1 MARGNLRIFLGA
13 APGVGKTYSMLEEGH
28 TLLAAG
34 VDAVVGIAVD
44 HGRPQIRAL
53 AAGLPTIRTV
63 PRSRADAAAKVPGN
77 SVTARSSTNAARS
90 SPDGAAPTA
99 ALHQTGA
106 DGQELD
112 VEAVL
117 ARHPAVVL
125 VDELAH
131 SNPPGSRH
139 ATRWEDVE
147 ELLDA
152 GIDVISTVDVQ
163 HLVSL
168 GDVVEAITGARQPET
183 VPDDVVRTAE
193 QIELVDITPEL
204 LRQRISEGRVYAPEQ
219 VDAALANYFRVGNL
233 TALRELALL
242 WLADRVEEGLAK
254 YRAKHGIDT
263 SWSTRERVVVGLTGG
278 PEGEVLIRRAAR
290 ILNRVS
296 GGELLAVHVRR
307 SDGVEG
313 ESPQDLE
320 AQRQLTTDLGGT
332 YHSVGGDDPAQA
344 LLDFAR
350 SVSATQ
356 IVVGTSRRRP
366 LARFLAGSGVGAK
379 VVRDSGDIDVHM
391 VTHPLGGRG
400 VPRPNRGDLGRT
412 RVTAGFALAVVL
424 PIAVQLLIGAMGS
437 TNFALATLVQFT
449 AAIAVA
455 LVGGLWPAVL
465 AAIWGSLLLNYFS
478 APPVRTL
485 AISDPQNLLTL
496 VLFVA
501 VSAAVAVAVDRSAR
515 RSKEAILAGAEAAT
529 LSELAR
535 GVLASEDT
543 VQIFLEQVREHFQV
557 ASVALFRRGPRR
569 DDDGGPAASSAQQV
583 AGATNRKVP
592 RGPGPDGAEQT
603 QGQSGPQASRTGS
616 GDGAPGGPQGST
628 GGRSDGTPGG
638 PPGSAA
644 GAAARDAWTL
654 HASVG
659 EPPPSSPADAD
670 NVEEISENLALAL
683 TGRTLPATDR
693 RLLGAFGAHLMA
705 MEQRDQLSLTRKAN
719 LRLAEGNK
727 MRTAVLRAVSHD
739 LRTPLAG
746 IKLAVSSLRQDA
758 VTFTPSEEAELLATI
773 ENYSDRLDV
782 LVDNLLDMSRLS
794 SDTVTPLLL
803 PVGWLSVLPAA
814 LRGVPDGRVRLELPP
829 NMPAVE
835 ADPGMLERVIANIV
849 ENAVKYAPESEILI
863 VGTVGGSGSSTIEG
877 QPASELRIIDRGR
890 GVPAEDVVAMFR
902 PFQRLDDISFR
913 ADGSTGVGLGLAV
926 AKGFTEAM
934 GGRLDAEKTPGGG
947 LTMVIRLPISSGV
960 ARRREL

>member
-1 MARGNLRIFLGA
+1 
-13 APGVGKTYSMLEEGH
+13 
-28 TLLAAG
+28 
-34 VDAVVGIAVD
+34 
-44 HGRPQIRAL
+44 
-53 AAGLPTIRTV
+53 
-63 PRSRADAAAKVPGN
+63 
-77 SVTARSSTNAARS
+77 
-90 SPDGAAPTA
+90 
-99 ALHQTGA
+99 
-106 DGQELD
+106 
-112 VEAVL
+112 
-117 ARHPAVVL
+117 
-125 VDELAH
+125 
-131 SNPPGSRH
+131 
-139 ATRWEDVE
+139 
-147 ELLDA
+147 
-152 GIDVISTVDVQ
+152 
-163 HLVSL
+163 
-168 GDVVEAITGARQPET
+168 
-183 VPDDVVRTAE
+183 
-193 QIELVDITPEL
+193 
-204 LRQRISEGRVYAPEQ
+204 ISEGRVYPPEK

-350 SVSATQ
+350 GVSATQ
-356 IVVGTSRRRP
+356 IVVGTSRRPP

-412 RVTAGFALAVVL
+412 RVTVGFALAVLL

-515 RSKEAILAGAEAAT
+515 RSREAILAGAEAAT

-557 ASVALFRRGPRR
+557 ASVALFRRGARR
-569 DDDGGPAASSAQQV
+569 EDDDGPAASSAEQV
-583 AGATNRKVP
+583 AGGIHRKVP
-592 RGPGPDGAEQT
+592 WGPGPDGAE
-603 QGQSGPQASRTGS
+603 P
-616 GDGAPGGPQGST
+616 DGAEPDGAARAQGRNGSPGF
-628 GGRSDGTPGG
+628 
-638 PPGSAA
+638 AA
-644 GAAARDAWTL
+644 GAAGRDGWTL

-890 GVPAEDVVAMFR
+890 GVPVEDVVAMFR

-926 AKGFTEAM
+926 AKGFAEAM
-934 GGRLDAEKTPGGG
+934 GGQLDAEKTPGGG

>member
-1 MARGNLRIFLGA
+1 MSRGNLRIFLGA

-34 VDAVVGIAVD
+34 VDVVVGIAVD
-44 HGRPQIRAL
+44 HGRAQVRAL
-53 AAGLPTIRTV
+53 AAGLPTILTV
-63 PRSRADAAAKVPGN
+63 PRSPDAAA
-77 SVTARSSTNAARS
+77 
-90 SPDGAAPTA
+90 PTVVNP
-99 ALHQTGA
+99 QTGTV
-106 DGQELD
+106 GEELD

-117 ARHPAVVL
+117 ARHPAVAL

-131 SNPPGSRH
+131 SNPPRSRH

-152 GIDVISTVDVQ
+152 GVDVISTVDVQ

-168 GDVVEAITGARQPET
+168 GDVVETITGVRQLET
-183 VPDDVVRTAE
+183 VPDEVVRLAE

-204 LRQRISEGRVYAPEQ
+204 LRQRISEGRVYAPEK

-278 PEGEVLIRRAAR
+278 PEGDVLIRRAAR

-356 IVVGTSRRRP
+356 IVVGTSRRGP

-400 VPRPNRGDLGRT
+400 VARPNRGDLGRT
-412 RVTAGFALAVVL
+412 RVTAGFMLAVVL
-424 PIAVQLLIGAMGS
+424 PIAVQLLIGATGTTS
-437 TNFALATLVQFT
+437 FALATLVQFT

-465 AAIWGSLLLNYFS
+465 AAVWGSLLLNYFS

-496 VLFVA
+496 MLFVA

-515 RSKEAILAGAEAAT
+515 RSKEAILAGAEAAP

-569 DDDGGPAASSAQQV
+569 DDDGDDRPTASSAEHM
-583 AGATNRKVP
+583 AGATSRKISQ
-592 RGPGPDGAEQT
+592 GAGPDGAEPT
-603 QGQSGPQASRTGS
+603 RGQSGPQ
-616 GDGAPGGPQGST
+616 GST
-628 GGRSDGTPGG
+628 
-638 PPGSAA
+638 A
-644 GAAARDAWTL
+644 GADARDAWTL

-659 EPPPSSPADAD
+659 EPPPSSPAEAD
-670 NVEEISENLALAL
+670 NVEEISESLALAL
-683 TGRTLPATDR
+683 SGRTLPATDR

-814 LRGVPDGRVRLELPP
+814 LRGVPDGRVRLDLPP

-849 ENAVKYAPESEILI
+849 ENAVKYAPESEILM

-934 GGRLDAEKTPGGG
+934 GGQLDAEKTPGGG

-960 ARRREL
+960 ARRRDL